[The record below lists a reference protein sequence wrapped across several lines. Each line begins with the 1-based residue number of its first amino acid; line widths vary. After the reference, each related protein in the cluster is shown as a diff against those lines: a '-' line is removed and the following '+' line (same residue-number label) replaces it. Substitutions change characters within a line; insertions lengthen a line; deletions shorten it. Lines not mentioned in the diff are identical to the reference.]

1 MTTITFDTLKFVR
14 TLQAANFSEE
24 QAEALSTAI
33 KDVQRESDLATKA
46 DLRELE
52 KATKAD
58 LRETENRIIYRLT
71 LQMGGMFI
79 ANIVALTALYKLFVS

>member
-14 TLQAANFSEE
+14 TLQTANFSEE
-24 QAEALSTAI
+24 QAEALSAAI
-33 KDVQRESDLATKA
+33 KDVQQESNLATKA

-52 KATKAD
+52 
-58 LRETENRIIYRLT
+58 NRIVYRLT

-79 ANIVALTALYKLFVS
+79 ANIMVLTALYKLFVS

>member
-14 TLQAANFSEE
+14 TLQAANFSQE
-24 QAEALSTAI
+24 QAEALSAAI
-33 KDVQRESDLATKA
+33 KDVQSESDLATKA

-52 KATKAD
+52 
-58 LRETENRIIYRLT
+58 NCVVYRLT

-79 ANIVALTALYKLFVS
+79 ANIVVLTALYKLFVS